1 MRDPTVILW
10 PDIFAPVAMTVTI
23 DRPTFRGPKPLDG
36 REQVVASSAGGWL
49 ITYDGIP
56 IYGDNHRLFRP
67 LWTSVGGFAR
77 AVYIRPEYSPNM
89 LAVRNNIS
97 PIAAGFSD
105 AAKFSDTAQL
115 TQSTGDC
122 LLAADAKRG
131 DVTISVTNSSVSTV
145 AAGDY
150 FEIDGRLHIV
160 QGIDGMTWTIW
171 PPLRAD
177 KVTGTQLEIDDPRTL
192 AYVAADSRGLAQNI
206 EFGRVARIS
215 IDFIEAGW

>member
-1 MRDPTVILW
+1 MRDPTVTLW
-10 PDIFAPVAMTVTI
+10 PDIFAPAALTVTI

-56 IYGDNHRLFRP
+56 LYGDSHRLFRP
-67 LWTSVGGFAR
+67 LWATVGGFAK
-77 AVYIRPEYSPNM
+77 AVYVRPEFSPNM

-97 PIAAGFSD
+97 PIPTGFSD
-105 AAKFSDTAQL
+105 AAKFSDMAQFI
-115 TQSTGDC
+115 QSTGDC
-122 LLAADAKRG
+122 LLAVDAKRG
-131 DVTISVTNSSVSTV
+131 DVTLSVTNSSVSVV

-150 FEIDGRLHIV
+150 IEINGRLHVV
-160 QGIDGMTWTIW
+160 QGMDGTTWTIW

-177 KVTGTQLEIDDPRTL
+177 HVAGTQLEIDDPRTL
-192 AYVAADSRGLAQNI
+192 AYVSADARGLTQNI
-206 EFGRVARIS
+206 EFGRITRIS